1 VTSPEVLEEVQSL
14 GESEKDFLR
23 DVGREDLYTLSKG
36 ILGYKDVNPATHGAF
51 CRFITNEEKRRRL
64 ALMPRGHLKSTTATV
79 SDSVRLA
86 LKDPDENRILIAG
99 ETATKAEGFL
109 SEIKGHFEKNRLLKE
124 LYPEIVPDKF
134 AGPGIQWSTTIASV
148 KRRRV
153 YKEGTFNTIG
163 LGGAL
168 VGGHYNRVKADDL
181 IGYEAAKSDAMMK
194 GAIAWVDNLE
204 SLLIDLNRDII
215 DFIGTR
221 WKKKDI
227 YAHVMKFYGQRMA
240 VFLREAIENGV
251 VIFPAKMSMEVYE
264 TMQNETPE
272 IWYAQYC
279 NNPLALGQTDFPVGA
294 IRPFRF
300 SRDGTEVIGDKDG
313 NEVRWNV
320 NDLDRV
326 ITADPNSGSLTAP
339 DTAAVSCTGVSSD
352 DDVFVLSSWSGRFT
366 PSGFVDKIYETA
378 KRWRPRVIGIEKAGQ
393 QNTQHYFEK
402 KAEEEQFYVN
412 VVPVAPRNRN
422 KIDRIRGAIE
432 PILRSRRLYCL
443 PTQTVLRVQVDDF
456 PNSDPIDELDA
467 LSYGPE
473 VWRKPYTQR
482 DMARKDRNLKLLIGR
497 RDRRTGY

>member
-1 VTSPEVLEEVQSL
+1 VMEEVQAMP
-14 GESEKDFLR
+14 ESEKDFLR
-23 DVGREDLYTLSKG
+23 LVGKEDLYVLSKG
-36 ILGYKDVNPATHGAF
+36 ILGYKDINRDTHGAF
-51 CRFITNEEKRRRL
+51 CAFVANEEKLRRMG
-64 ALMPRGHLKSTTATV
+64 LMPRGHLKSTIATV

-86 LKDPDENRILIAG
+86 LKDPDNNRILIGG

-109 SEIKGHFEKNRLLKE
+109 SEIKGHFEKNQLLKE

-168 VGGHYNRVKADDL
+168 VGGHYNRVKGDDL
-181 IGYEAAKSDAMMK
+181 IGYEAAKSPAAMAA
-194 GAIAWVDNLE
+194 AIAWVDNLE

-221 WKKKDI
+221 WKKNDI
-227 YAHVMKFYGQRMA
+227 YSHVMKFYGRRMA
-240 VFLREAIENGV
+240 VFLREAIENGQ

-264 TMQNETPE
+264 TMQTETPE

-279 NNPLALGQTDFPVGA
+279 NNPLVEGASDFPVGA
-294 IRPFRF
+294 IRSFRF
-300 SRDGTEVIGDKDG
+300 SRDGEEVIGDRDG
-313 NEVRWNV
+313 TEVRWHLS
-320 NDLDRV
+320 DLDRV

-339 DTAAVSCTGVSSD
+339 DTAAVACTGVSPD
-352 DDVFVLSSWSGRFT
+352 DDVFTLELWSGRVT
-366 PSGFVDKIYETA
+366 PSAFVDKIFDMS
-378 KRWRPRVIGIEKAGQ
+378 KRWRPRVVGIEKAGQ
-393 QNTQHYFEK
+393 QTTQHYFEL
-402 KAEEEQFYVN
+402 KAEKEMYYIN
-412 VVPVAPRNRN
+412 VIPIKPRNRN

-432 PILRSRRLYCL
+432 PILRSRRLFCL
-443 PTQTVLRVQVDDF
+443 PTQTVFRQQTDDF

-467 LSYGPE
+467 VSYGPE
-473 VWRKPYTQR
+473 VWKKPYTSKDQ
-482 DMARKDRNLKLLIGR
+482 ARKERNLKLLVGR